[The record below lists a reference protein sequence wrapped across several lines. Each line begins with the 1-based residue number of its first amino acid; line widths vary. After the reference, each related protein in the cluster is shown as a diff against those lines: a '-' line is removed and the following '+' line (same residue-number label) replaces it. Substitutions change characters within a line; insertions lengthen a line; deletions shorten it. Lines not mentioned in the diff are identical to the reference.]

1 VKRLTQCFI
10 GSLSELF
17 CFRLKNMQ
25 LFGEFWRR
33 LGFFLRRGRF
43 HRQLDEEMQ
52 HHLALS
58 AEARVETGVAPEE
71 ARFAAQREL
80 GNPLRLREE
89 SQDMWAVGWLE
100 ELGQD
105 VRYGLRMLV
114 KNPGFTA
121 MAVLTLALGIGV
133 NSTIFSVVS
142 TMLLRKPPVHDPD
155 RLMMLFSRNLG
166 AASASDDS
174 NRSPVSPPD
183 FLDWRAQV
191 TAYSGIA
198 AASSFEGDEGQ
209 THVTVSG
216 GDQPE
221 RVPGAQVSANY
232 FQVLGVSPVLGRG
245 FLPGEDQS
253 GHERVAL
260 LRADLWK
267 RRFGADPGVLGRTV
281 KVNGEDYTVIGV
293 MPDTFRQMWI
303 FPEQLWIPLAFT
315 PAQLSPAVRK
325 ERSLSVFGRLKPGV
339 SETQARSQLETI
351 ARRITL
357 SNPQTNKDWGA
368 NVLSLQEYAIQESNA
383 STALAFLMAAV
394 GFVLL
399 IACANLANLLL
410 ARNANR
416 QREFAIRAALGAG
429 RFRVARQLLCECLLL
444 ALLGGGLGLLFA
456 AWGLHLLRGAFN
468 WNEWSILIAEQL
480 SIDQNVLRFT
490 LAASVG
496 TALIFGLAPAFRASR
511 GDPNASLKESSRSA
525 TAGREHHRLQNLLVT
540 GQLALSLILLVGAG
554 LFVENFIEEMQ
565 ARPGMNPHNVLT
577 ASVALTGTAYK
588 DPGRQAD
595 FFKSVLRSLANSP
608 EVESAAVTNDLPFTF
623 PGRAHFVIEGKSA
636 PAADAKDWRLS
647 WAGYFAVSPGY
658 FGVTQI
664 PLREGR
670 QFTPADDAN
679 SAPVVIVN
687 EAFAHKFFLNQNPL
701 GHYLSVSPEGAPAT
715 TSGSGSTQPQ
725 WRQIVG
731 VVGDVNEYVGQ
742 TTWRPH
748 AFVPFLQRPEGSM
761 NLVVRLRADPA
772 TFAASLRRAVWN
784 VDKDQPVTNVR
795 TMDRVLLYSGQGDD
809 VMAELMG
816 AFAVIALLM
825 AAVGIYGLIAYLV
838 GRRTHEVGVRLALGA
853 RRLEVLL
860 LLLGASMRM
869 VLAGVGLGLL
879 ISLTMPHLLAASFQ
893 GMHMIHS
900 SWILTGTP
908 VTVIFVALA
917 SCYFPAR
924 RASRVDPMVALRC
937 E

>member
-1 VKRLTQCFI
+1 
-10 GSLSELF
+10 
-17 CFRLKNMQ
+17 MWQ
-25 LFGEFWRR
+25 LAEFWRR
-33 LGFFLRRGRF
+33 LKFFFRRGQFQRE
-43 HRQLDEEMQ
+43 LDEELQ

-58 AEARVETGVAPEE
+58 GEGHVEKGVDAEE

-80 GNPLRLREE
+80 GNALRLREE
-89 SQDMWAVGWLE
+89 SQDMWTVRWLA

-105 VRYGLRMLV
+105 VRYGLRMLA

-121 MAVLTLALGIGV
+121 VAVLTLALGIGV
-133 NSTIFSVVS
+133 NSTIFSVIS
-142 TMLLRKPPVHDPD
+142 TMLLHKPPVHDPD
-155 RLMMLFSRNLG
+155 RLMMLFSSKLG
-166 AASASDDS
+166 AVTAKDDS
-174 NRSPVSPPD
+174 DRSPVSPPD

-198 AASSFEGDEGQ
+198 AASSFEGDESQ

-221 RVPGAQVSANY
+221 RVPGSQVSSNY
-232 FQVLGVSPVLGRG
+232 FQVLGISPVLGRG
-245 FLPGEDQS
+245 FLTGEDEA
-253 GHERVAL
+253 GHNRVVL

-267 RRFGADPGVLGRTV
+267 RSFGADPGVLGRTV
-281 KVNGEDYTVIGV
+281 KVNGDTYTVVGV
-293 MPDTFRQMWI
+293 MPDTFKQTWM

-315 PAQLSPAVRK
+315 PAQLSPAARA

-339 SETQARSQLETI
+339 SETQARSELATI
-351 ARRITL
+351 ARRITS
-357 SNPQTNKDWGA
+357 SNLQTNKDWGA
-368 NVLSLQEYAIQESNA
+368 NVLALQEYAIQESNA
-383 STALAFLMAAV
+383 SVALMFLMAAV

-444 ALLGGGLGLLFA
+444 ALLGGGLGLLFS

-468 WNEWSILIAEQL
+468 WNEWSILIAGQL
-480 SIDQNVLRFT
+480 SIDQNVLWFT

-511 GDPNASLKESSRSA
+511 RDPNAGLKESSRSA
-525 TAGREHHRLQNLLVT
+525 TAGREHHRLQNLLVA

-565 ARPGMNPHNVLT
+565 AKPGMNPQSVLT

-588 DPGRQAD
+588 DPARQAD
-595 FFKSVLRSLANSP
+595 FFKSVLHSLTNSP

-623 PGRAHFVIEGKSA
+623 PGRGHFVIEGQAA
-636 PAADAKDWRLS
+636 PPADSKDWRLS

-670 QFTPADDAN
+670 EFTAADDAK

-687 EAFAHKFFLNQNPL
+687 EAFAHKFFPHQNPL
-701 GHYLSVSPEGAPAT
+701 GHYLSVNPDGAPSTPAD
-715 TSGSGSTQPQ
+715 GSGSTQPR

-731 VVGDVNEYVGQ
+731 VVGDVNEYLGQ
-742 TTWRPH
+742 ETWRPH
-748 AFVPFLQRPEGSM
+748 VFVPFLQHPEGSM
-761 NLVVRLRADPA
+761 NLVVRLRADA
-772 TFAASLRRAVWN
+772 GTFTASLRRAVRH

-795 TMDRVLLYSGQGDD
+795 TMDRVVHDSGQGDD
-809 VMAELMG
+809 IMAELMG
-816 AFAVIALLM
+816 AFAMIALLM
-825 AAVGIYGLIAYLV
+825 AAVGIYGVIAYLV
-838 GRRTHEVGVRLALGA
+838 GRRTHEVGVRMALGA
-853 RRLEVLL
+853 RRREVLL
-860 LLLGASMRM
+860 LVLGGSMRM
-869 VLAGVGLGLL
+869 VLAGVGLGVL
-879 ISLTMPHLLAASFQ
+879 ISLGMPHLVAASFQ
-893 GMHMIHS
+893 GVHLTRS
-900 SWILTGTP
+900 NWILAGTP
-908 VTVIFVALA
+908 LAVILVALA
-917 SCYFPAR
+917 SCYIPAR
-924 RASRVDPMVALRC
+924 RASRVDPMMALRC

>member
-1 VKRLTQCFI
+1 MQRL
-10 GSLSELF
+10 S
-17 CFRLKNMQ
+17 
-25 LFGEFWRR
+25 EFWRR
-33 LGFFLRRGRF
+33 LRFFFRRGQFQREL
-43 HRQLDEEMQ
+43 QEELR
-52 HHLALS
+52 HHEELS
-58 AEARVETGVAPEE
+58 VRAHQEEGLPFEDAHYAAR
-71 ARFAAQREL
+71 REL
-80 GNPLRLREE
+80 GNALRVREE
-89 SQDMWAVGWLE
+89 SQDMWTTRWLE

-105 VRYGLRMLV
+105 IRYGLRMLV

-121 MAVLTLALGIGV
+121 VAVLTLALGIGV
-133 NSTIFSVVS
+133 NSTIFSVIS

-155 RLMMLFSRNLG
+155 RLMTLCSRNEAAG
-166 AASASDDS
+166 AGDMARHD
-174 NRSPVSPPD
+174 PVSPPD

-198 AASSFEGDEGQ
+198 AASSFENDS
-209 THVTVSG
+209 HVTLSG
-216 GDQPE
+216 GTEPE
-221 RVPGAQVSANY
+221 RVPSAQVSANY
-232 FQVLGVSPVLGRG
+232 FEVLGVSPVLGRG

-253 GHERVAL
+253 GHDRVAL

-267 RRFGADPGVLGRTV
+267 RRFGTDPAVLGRTV
-281 KVNGEDYTVIGV
+281 KVNGDTYTVIGV
-293 MPDTFRQMWI
+293 MPDTFRQLWM

-315 PAQLSPAVRK
+315 PAQLSPAARA

-339 SETQARSQLETI
+339 SETQARSELETI
-351 ARRITL
+351 ARRITS
-357 SNPQTNKDWGA
+357 SNPKTNKDWGA
-368 NVLSLQEYAIQESNA
+368 NVLTLQEYAIQESNA
-383 STALAFLMAAV
+383 STALVFLMAAV

-429 RFRVARQLLCECLLL
+429 RFRVARQLLGECLLL
-444 ALLGGGLGLLFA
+444 ALLGGGMGLLFA

-468 WNEWSILIAEQL
+468 WNEWSVLIAEQL
-480 SIDQNVLRFT
+480 SIDHNVLWFT
-490 LAASVG
+490 LAVSAA
-496 TALIFGLAPAFRASR
+496 TAVIFGLAPAFRASR
-511 GDPNASLKESSRSA
+511 RDPNAGLKESSRSA
-525 TAGREHHRLQNLLVT
+525 TAGREHHRLQNLLVA

-565 ARPGMNPHNVLT
+565 VKPGMNPHNLLT

-588 DPGRQAD
+588 DPARQGD
-595 FFKSVLRSLANSP
+595 FFKSVLRSLANSS

-623 PGRAHFVIEGKSA
+623 PGRAHFAIEGQNA
-636 PAADAKDWRLS
+636 PPADSKDWRLS

-670 QFTPADDAN
+670 EFTPADDAN
-679 SAPVVIVN
+679 FAPVVIVN
-687 EAFAHKFFLNQNPL
+687 EAFAHKFFPNQNPL

-715 TSGSGSTQPQ
+715 TAGSGSTQPQ

-742 TTWRPH
+742 ATWRPH
-748 AFVPFLQRPEGSM
+748 VFVPFLQRPEGSM
-761 NLVVRLRADPA
+761 NLVVRLPADPNA
-772 TFAASLRRAVWN
+772 FAASLRRAVWDI
-784 VDKDQPVTNVR
+784 DKDQPVTNIR
-795 TMDRVLLYSGQGDD
+795 TMDRVLNDSGQGDD

-816 AFAVIALLM
+816 AFGLIALLM

-838 GRRTHEVGVRLALGA
+838 GRRTHEVGVRMALGA
-853 RRLEVLL
+853 RAREVLL
-860 LLLGASMRM
+860 LVLGGSMRM
-869 VLAGVGLGLL
+869 VLAGVGLGVL
-879 ISLTMPHLLAASFQ
+879 ISLTMPHLISASFQ
-893 GMHMIHS
+893 GMHLSHS
-900 SWILTGTP
+900 GWILAGIP
-908 VTVIFVALA
+908 LAVILVALA
-917 SCYFPAR
+917 SCYVPAR